1 MNRSTR
7 TLLTKQERTV
17 IGLLLHADP
26 ARWFSAAAMERESS
40 GRISRAWARVAAE
53 RLSQRG
59 FLEVRA
65 PRCRGQPRGGGRNRR
80 ITTGSGPEPK
90 LSRRLRK
97 PTWGL

>member
-26 ARWFSAAAMERESS
+26 ARWFSAAAMEKESS

-53 RLSQRG
+53 RMSLRG
-59 FLEVRA
+59 FLDVRSIRA
-65 PRCRGQPRGGGRNRR
+65 RR
-80 ITTGSGPEPK
+80 RKEPTHHY
-90 LSRRLRK
+90 RLRSG
-97 PTWGL
+97 TETFEIGRASCRERV